1 MLTKKVWKRTLKSSF
16 KLISKQNV
24 KKVWERGSR
33 PTTHLPAGRMQ
44 LADVAKCRRGL
55 PPMRV
60 DLELTPGGSALKFA
74 NSF

>member
-44 LADVAKCRRGL
+44 LADVAKCRLGL

-60 DLELTPGGSALKFA
+60 DLELTPGGNALKFA